1 MNIYY
6 DNMNYSN
13 VIKASYI
20 VPIQNEEL
28 LKKAQ
33 NDFISEIENNELLPN
48 GNLTYFFEQLNEN
61 ACRLSFLL
69 PVDKIGNREE
79 GKLQVYSYYSQEQVL
94 CCMVPYKDLEKIEEI
109 TNKMKEKCKTDGCK
123 MYGPLYFV
131 LPQNSENNYLYLKV
145 GVIET

>member
-6 DNMNYSN
+6 DSMNYSN

-48 GNLTYFFEQLNEN
+48 GKLTYFFEQLNESV
-61 ACRLSFLL
+61 CRLSFLL
-69 PVDKIGNREE
+69 PVDKIGNMKEN
-79 GKLQVYSYYSQEQVL
+79 KLQAYSYYSQEQVL

-109 TNKMKEKCKTDGCK
+109 TDKMKEKCKKDGCR

-131 LPQNSENNYLYLKV
+131 LPKSSEDDYLYVKV
-145 GVIET
+145 GITDA